1 MTFQVN
7 DGCWVWNIASNER
20 SKNIEKTNGLVEF
33 RRMKAAEDSF
43 QQVSGPW
50 QRCDSPARRHSLE
63 PVPDNFFFLSSGHLP
78 AETNLQNTRGLAA

>member
-1 MTFQVN
+1 MMYVEYETLQAT
-7 DGCWVWNIASNER
+7 ILKYR
-20 SKNIEKTNGLVEF
+20 KKTNGLVEF
-33 RRMKAAEDSF
+33 RWMKAAEDSF